1 MKFGT
6 FLLRVD
12 GVREAEI
19 EDFGFVKEV
28 SQRIYAPDTQKFLYE
43 VDNEIIDNRF
53 YWMSCDYDDAAKFR
67 DYVVNN
73 KTGAREP
80 NPRSKSQIE
89 PRQQFFACYD
99 TEKHYLYVS
108 DLSKRNFLQSY
119 LTNSA
124 QRDFQINNVYTS
136 VEEFCS
142 RIKSIRGFKFTQV
155 NNLFSRSGEVFNQ
168 VGDMWGLDAPN
179 SIQLKVSYGDIP
191 VREGKALVDR
201 FHRDRAQFENVVII
215 GCDDDGIE
223 QTFDFSSVIKR
234 IQIKPCKDENE
245 HYNPQEVKDMLL
257 QELR

>member
-19 EDFGFVKEV
+19 EDFRFVKEV

-99 TEKHYLYVS
+99 TEKHSLYVS

-191 VREGKALVDR
+191 VREGRALVDR